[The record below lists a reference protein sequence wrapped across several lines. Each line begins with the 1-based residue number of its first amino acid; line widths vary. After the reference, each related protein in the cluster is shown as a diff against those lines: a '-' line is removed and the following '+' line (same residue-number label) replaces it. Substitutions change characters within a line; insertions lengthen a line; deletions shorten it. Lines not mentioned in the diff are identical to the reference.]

1 MCILY
6 CAWEAMSS
14 VEREDVGTTEVLG
27 VIADRLNE
35 LFATRT
41 NPATGERWTNRS
53 LAQALD
59 GAISNAYLSMLRRAE
74 IANPSVFKLRLLAR
88 HFGVSIDWL
97 VGEDEGV
104 PGNLGRD
111 RRLLNALAQG
121 FARDIAIEAGELTR
135 EEQQLL
141 LVMMR
146 DARRLFSQ
154 MRGEMAGGRTDEEAA
169 ERGG

>member
-1 MCILY
+1 MEHD
-6 CAWEAMSS
+6 EA
-14 VEREDVGTTEVLG
+14 GTTEVLG
-27 VIADRLNE
+27 VIADRVNE

-41 NPATGERWTNRS
+41 NPATGARWTNRS
-53 LAQALD
+53 LSQALG
-59 GAISNAYLSMLRRAE
+59 GAVSNTYLSMLRRAE
-74 IANPSVFKLRLLAR
+74 IPNPSVFKLRLLAR

-111 RRLLNALAQG
+111 QRLLNALAQG
-121 FARDIAIEAGELTR
+121 FARDIAIEAGELTQA
-135 EEQQLL
+135 EQQLL

-154 MRGEMAGGRTDEEAA
+154 MRDEAVHGHAGDVI
-169 ERGG
+169 ERNG

>member
-1 MCILY
+1 M
-6 CAWEAMSS
+6 EHD
-14 VEREDVGTTEVLG
+14 DVGTTKVLG
-27 VIADRLNE
+27 VIADRVNE

-41 NPATGERWTNRS
+41 NPATGARWTNRS
-53 LAQALD
+53 LAQALG
-59 GAISNAYLSMLRRAE
+59 GAISNTYLSMLRRAE
-74 IANPSVFKLRLLAR
+74 IPNPSVFKLRLLAR

-121 FARDIAIEAGELTR
+121 FARDIAIEAGELTPA
-135 EEQQLL
+135 EQQLL

-146 DARRLFSQ
+146 DARRLFGQ
-154 MRGEMAGGRTDEEAA
+154 MRSEATGGRSEEAI
-169 ERGG
+169 EHGG